1 MADGARGERWDLAWH
16 KAGGAPVTSPQGLV
30 VAAVHA
36 LRRRPGP
43 IRAPHCRC
51 QRFGSS
57 QQLMPPRRVLWHTAE
72 VVLLRFILREIEQA
86 ALVGSLG
93 CTDRTCAGINICHRD
108 AGNLLHQRTR
118 TTAHRVSFGC
128 RGPVQ

>member
-43 IRAPHCRC
+43 IRAPHGRY
-51 QRFGSS
+51 QRLGSP
-57 QQLMPPRRVLWHTAE
+57 QQLVPPRRVLWHTAE
-72 VVLLRFILREIEQA
+72 VVLLRFILREIE
-86 ALVGSLG
+86 L
-93 CTDRTCAGINICHRD
+93 DKDFAGYPPTPPENPILINTL
-108 AGNLLHQRTR
+108 AV
-118 TTAHRVSFGC
+118 AS
-128 RGPVQ
+128 